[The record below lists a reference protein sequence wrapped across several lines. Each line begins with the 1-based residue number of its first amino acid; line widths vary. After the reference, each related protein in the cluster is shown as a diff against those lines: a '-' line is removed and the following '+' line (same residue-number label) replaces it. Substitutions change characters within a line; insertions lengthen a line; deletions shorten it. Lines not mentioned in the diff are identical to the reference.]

1 MSRKGRHDTG
11 GGSSREQKRQQFQ
24 APAQRASR
32 GWIVVIVAGVGVTV
46 ALVAAFALRGGG
58 SDTGDSAAPVAAAAA
73 AAAAVVPVSA
83 SPEGQVRLALA
94 ELGDGRAKFYDF
106 NGAGGT
112 PIRFF
117 AIRDTDGTYRA
128 ALDACEICYRAKKG
142 YYQSGNELVC
152 RQCGNSYA
160 PRLIDESPGGCH
172 PVALPR
178 VVDGEYLVV
187 QAADI
192 ERVESQLASQPPT
205 QRRMPAGRFR

>member
-11 GGSSREQKRQQFQ
+11 GGSSREQKRRQFQ
-24 APAQRASR
+24 SPAQRASR
-32 GWIVVIVAGVGVTV
+32 GWITVVFAGVGVIAV
-46 ALVAAFALRGGG
+46 VIAALAFRDGGPETGG
-58 SDTGDSAAPVAAAAA
+58 SNAVAGAGAG
-73 AAAAVVPVSA
+73 AAAAVAPVTA
-83 SPEGQVRLALA
+83 SPDGQVRLALA
-94 ELGDGRAKFYDF
+94 DLGDGRAKFYDF

-112 PIRFF
+112 PTRFF

-128 ALDACEICYRAKKG
+128 ALDACEICYHAKKG
-142 YYQSGNELVC
+142 YYQSGKELVC

-178 VVDGEYLVV
+178 AVEGEHLVV

-192 ERVESQLASQPPT
+192 ERVESQLASQPPPR
-205 QRRMPAGRFR
+205 RRMPAGFGR

>member
-1 MSRKGRHDTG
+1 MSSTNREKARG
-11 GGSSREQKRQQFQ
+11 GNRENKRRQFT
-24 APAQRASR
+24 APARRTSR
-32 GWIVVIVAGVGVTV
+32 GWLVLAG
-46 ALVAAFALRGGG
+46 L
-58 SDTGDSAAPVAAAAA
+58 
-73 AAAAVVPVSA
+73 AAVVGSVVSFGFLGSGGDDREFPSEATTAAATRVTA
-83 SPEGQVRLALA
+83 SPEGEVRLALA

-106 NGAGGT
+106 NGAGGS

-128 ALDACEICYRAKKG
+128 ALDACEICYHAKKG
-142 YYQSGNELVC
+142 YYQNGGELVC

-178 VVDGEYLVV
+178 AVDGEHLVV

-192 ERVESQLASQPPT
+192 ERIEGQLASQPPP
-205 QRRMPAGRFR
+205 RRQMPAGRFR